1 MRAVPDLLGDAWL
14 VAVKDLRIER
24 ASRVLTSQVLPFG
37 LIVLIL
43 FGFGISPDRRVVE
56 ADRTVLEQVAPGL
69 FWLAVFFASLLAL
82 GRSFAI
88 ESADGGLDALKLT
101 GLDPSGVFLGKAAA
115 VAVELLVLEVFLGA
129 GALLL
134 YGAPLGHPFLMAV
147 VVVAATASIAA
158 AGTLYSAL
166 ASGSRVRET
175 LVPILV
181 LPALAPALL
190 GATLAT
196 EAALFGPAG
205 DGWPWAGLLGA
216 FAVLYLGAGML
227 SFGLMLEET

>member
-1 MRAVPDLLGDAWL
+1 MRVRSELLADAWL
-14 VAVKDLRIER
+14 VASKDLRIER
-24 ASRVLTSQVLPFG
+24 SSRVVASQVLPFG

-69 FWLAVFFASLLAL
+69 FWLTVFLASLLAL

-88 ESADGGLDALKLT
+88 ESADGSLEALRLT
-101 GLDPSGVFLGKAAA
+101 GLDPGGVFLGKSLA
-115 VAVELLVLEVFLGA
+115 VAAELLVLEALLGA

-134 YGAPLGHPFLMAV
+134 YGAPLGHPFLLMV

-166 ASGSRVRET
+166 ASGSRVRDT
-175 LVPILV
+175 LVPVLV

-196 EAALFGPAG
+196 EAALFGPPS

-216 FAVLYLGAGML
+216 FAVLYFGAGML